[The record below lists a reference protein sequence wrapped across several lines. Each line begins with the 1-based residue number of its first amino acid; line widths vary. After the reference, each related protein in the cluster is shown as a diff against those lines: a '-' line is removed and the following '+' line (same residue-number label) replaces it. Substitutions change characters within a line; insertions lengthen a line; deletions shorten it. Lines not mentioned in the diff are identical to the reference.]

1 MPRDYRTQA
10 RAELA
15 TELAAQDAEDHPGEI
30 SPSVGGFDGVLY
42 DGMGSTSMGMYSAR
56 TSLEA
61 GTPSHRG
68 AIVGSLHAHPLSPPL
83 SPGAPHFETPYRLP
97 PSPPAARWRTLHG
110 CSSIGC
116 SARWL
121 QSGTWH
127 ERLGS
132 HPLPCHVTGGGV
144 CSTSHEPRVPTVVS
158 E

>member
-83 SPGAPHFETPYRLP
+83 SPGAPHFETPIFFH
-97 PSPPAARWRTLHG
+97 SPPAAHCALCMG
-110 CSSIGC
+110 VPPSD
-116 SARWL
+116 ARWL
-121 QSGTWH
+121 QSGNWH

-132 HPLPCHVTGGGV
+132 HPLLRHVTGGGV